1 MAGRSDRDFG
11 DGAAGRHTSTLSS
24 RVHRAFIS
32 KRPPVANYI
41 YLRAV
46 EILD

>member
-1 MAGRSDRDFG
+1 MAGRFDRDFG
-11 DGAAGRHTSTLSS
+11 DGAAGRDASTLPV
-24 RVHRAFIS
+24 RAPRAFFLL
-32 KRPPVANYI
+32 RPPAATYI